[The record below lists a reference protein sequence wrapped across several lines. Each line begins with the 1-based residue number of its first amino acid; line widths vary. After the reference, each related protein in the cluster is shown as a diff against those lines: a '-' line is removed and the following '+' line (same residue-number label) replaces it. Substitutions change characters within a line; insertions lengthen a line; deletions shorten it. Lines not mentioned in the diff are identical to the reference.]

1 MTATDTRPGVRA
13 DFGTE
18 ITETDVRAIAGYAS
32 WLATYRGVLPTL
44 RELPPV
50 LGLSDQAWSSA
61 HVRLAKLVAHGWL
74 RHAIPSRGHGAA
86 NDLVLTPAGVEAVR
100 EYMETDPVGLA
111 RLVAMYG
118 EGS

>member
-1 MTATDTRPGVRA
+1 MTTGTRPTSRENL
-13 DFGTE
+13 GTE
-18 ITETDVRAIAGYAS
+18 ITEADVRAIAGYAS
-32 WLATYRGVLPTL
+32 WLATFRGVPPTM

-50 LGLSDQAWSSA
+50 LGLNAWSAA
-61 HVRLAKLVAHGWL
+61 HDRLAKLVAHGWL
-74 RHAIPSRGHGAA
+74 DHAIPDRGNGSA

-100 EYMETDPVGLA
+100 EDMETDPVGLA